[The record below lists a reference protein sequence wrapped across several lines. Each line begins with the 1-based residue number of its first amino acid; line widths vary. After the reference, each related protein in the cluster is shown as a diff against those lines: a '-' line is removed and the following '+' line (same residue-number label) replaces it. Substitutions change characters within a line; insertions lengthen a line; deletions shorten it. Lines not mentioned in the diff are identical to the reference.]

1 ATQAQVI
8 ATTSQ
13 LDHGRSSS
21 AASTTCSRYRNTNGL
36 AMPPD
41 RYSCAVRVATSTSS
55 PNSSAVLVTRLRGRS
70 IATRLNTAS
79 PATTASIGGNG
90 SSIPSPQCTRAM
102 VTSWPTTAI
111 QRTST
116 SWRRLLALALRCG
129 SSSARSGPAG
139 WAVAGSAWVIVG
151 SGERPSARRMP
162 PCTPRAA
169 ASTAG
174 GRAGGH
180 RPWSS
185 PAAGARGRRYHRR
198 MDSPLADVERFLAQT
213 PPFDRLP
220 AAALR
225 RAAGAFQA
233 VYRRAGTVVLRIG
246 ERSQTLYLIR
256 RGAVEAHDADGNLAG
271 RYGEGEVFDLQ
282 ALLGGQPVRF
292 SATLIEDSLLW
303 CMPMSEFDE
312 LRAISREFDEYFIR
326 SLEQRPVAALEGR
339 LAGGQAGTLFMTPL
353 GDLVRRGPLSVPP
366 STPVSGAARTMSEHG
381 VSSLLVG
388 EDGRLD
394 GILTDRDLRNRVVA
408 RGLDPSTPVSEVMT
422 PSPLTLEAD
431 SPVLSGIVAMAA
443 RGIHHLPLVHEGG
456 VVGMVTTR
464 DLLNL
469 QTQH

>member
-1 ATQAQVI
+1 I

-90 SSIPSPQCTRAM
+90 SAIPSPQCTRAM

-169 ASTAG
+169 APTAG

-326 SLEQRPVAALEGR
+326 SLEPRTVAARGGR
-339 LAGGQAGTLFMTPL
+339 
-353 GDLVRRGPLSVPP
+353 LSVPP

-469 QTQH
+469 